1 MAGENLTGQ
10 TGTQLLVAQ
19 AQTEVTNEHGDNT
32 SATNAHGAA
41 HSESETVVVDEHG
54 NIIADHGVADTHT
67 GTQADGAHDTSVFP
81 PFDSS
86 TFGPQLF
93 WLAITFGTLY
103 LLMSRIALPR
113 IGEILE
119 VRRDRIEG
127 DLAEAERLRQKTDQA
142 IEAYESDLSAARA
155 KSQSIADETRNKIK
169 ADMDEKRRSVEAD
182 LAKQVAGAEARI
194 LKTKTE
200 ALSNVDQI
208 ASETAV
214 SLVSKLSGKVSIK
227 DARLAV
233 SAIVKG

>member
-1 MAGENLTGQ
+1 MAGENLTEQ
-10 TGTQLLVAQ
+10 AGTSFLIAQ
-19 AQTEVTNEHGDNT
+19 AQTETTSEHGENT
-32 SATNAHGAA
+32 A
-41 HSESETVVVDEHG
+41 VVAVDEHG
-54 NIIADHGVADTHT
+54 NPIEVQELRDDIESAIGVHET
-67 GTQADGAHDTSVFP
+67 GAHETGVFP
-81 PFDSS
+81 PFDSA
-86 TFGPQLF
+86 TYGPQLF
-93 WLAITFGTLY
+93 WLALTFGTLY
-103 LLMSRIALPR
+103 LLMSKVALPR

-155 KSQSIADETRNKIK
+155 KSHSIADETRNKIK
-169 ADMDEKRRSVEAD
+169 ADMDEKHRSVEAD
-182 LAKQVAGAEARI
+182 LAKQMASAEARI

-214 SLVSKLSGKVSIK
+214 SVVSKLSGKVSIK

>member
-10 TGTQLLVAQ
+10 AGTSFLVAQ
-19 AQTEVTNEHGDNT
+19 AQTEVTTEHGENT
-32 SATNAHGAA
+32 TIVA
-41 HSESETVVVDEHG
+41 VDEHG
-54 NIIADHGVADTHT
+54 NPTEVVALSDEIEGAIGVHET
-67 GTQADGAHDTSVFP
+67 GPHETGIFP
-81 PFDSS
+81 PFDAS

-103 LLMSRIALPR
+103 LLMSKIALPR

-142 IEAYESDLSAARA
+142 IEAYESELSAARA
-155 KSQSIADETRNKIK
+155 KSHSIADETRNQIK
-169 ADMDEKRRSVEAD
+169 SDMDEKRRAVETD
-182 LAKQVAGAEARI
+182 LAKQMASAEARI

-214 SLVSKLSGKVSIK
+214 NLVSKLSGKVSIK

>member
-1 MAGENLTGQ
+1 MAGENLTELV
-10 TGTQLLVAQ
+10 GTTFLVAQ
-19 AQTEVTNEHGDNT
+19 AQTETTNEHAENT
-32 SATNAHGAA
+32 TV
-41 HSESETVVVDEHG
+41 VVVDEHG
-54 NIIADHGVADTHT
+54 NPTEVQELRDDIESAIGVQET
-67 GTQADGAHDTSVFP
+67 GTHDTGVFP
-81 PFDSS
+81 PFDSA
-86 TFGPQLF
+86 TYGPQLF
-93 WLAITFGTLY
+93 WLALTFGTLY
-103 LLMSRIALPR
+103 LLMSKVALPR

-155 KSQSIADETRNKIK
+155 KSHSIADETRNKIK
-169 ADMDEKRRSVEAD
+169 ADMVEKRRSVEAD
-182 LAKQVAGAEARI
+182 LAKQMASAEARI

-214 SLVSKLSGKVSIK
+214 SVVSKLSGKVSIK